1 MRLGV
6 RTEFIAIMMLFE
18 TPFLSI
24 DFIRY
29 VLVDFM
35 AKT

>member
-1 MRLGV
+1 MKLGV
-6 RTEFIAIMMLFE
+6 KTEFTAIMMLYE
-18 TPFLSI
+18 TPFLNI